1 MASIQRRGPRKDGT
15 FSYQVQ
21 WRDPDTKQPERWT
34 FEHEAEAKAWQR
46 LLDANGQS
54 LRVAQRVYDDGKLS
68 GPTVA
73 ELMATHITELTD
85 VGPYQMGRYERDIK
99 NHFGEHLGPRKVA
112 AVEYEDIVAWI
123 KYMQGKGLS
132 AKTIANQHGFLS
144 ATMTTA
150 VRKRLRP
157 DNPCKGVKLPK
168 STATEEVMRFI
179 TQDEWRGIIK
189 GMDPHF
195 VPFFQL
201 LIGTG
206 LRFGEA
212 TALKASDFDL
222 NAATPTVK
230 VIRAWKS
237 DNNGGYYIGPPKTK
251 KSKRTVSLAPSTVAA
266 IREKVEGAGG
276 GYVFTLK
283 RGGVMRSNSAFN
295 RAWRPALLNAGYE
308 PWKSKNNPG
317 NMPRIHDTRH
327 SHASWMLQAGMEIF
341 ALSRRLGHESI
352 STTSDRYSHI
362 MPQAHFTGAAVAE
375 RALES
380 LDALDAAVVE
390 LAG

>member
-1 MASIQRRGPRKDGT
+1 MASIQKRGPRKDGSY
-15 FSYQVQ
+15 SYQVQ
-21 WRDPDTKQPERWT
+21 WRDRDTKQPERWT
-34 FEHEAEAKAWQR
+34 FDDEAEAESWKR
-46 LLDANGQS
+46 LLNANGQS
-54 LRVAQRVYDDGKLS
+54 LRVSQRVHDDGKLA
-68 GPTVA
+68 GPSVA
-73 ELMATHITELTD
+73 ELMATHISELTD
-85 VGPYQMGRYERDIK
+85 VGPYQMGRYESDIV
-99 NHFGEHLGPRKVA
+99 NHFSEHLGPRKVV

-132 AKTIANQHGFLS
+132 AKTIANQHGLLS

-179 TQDEWRGIIK
+179 TQDEWRSVIRS
-189 GMDPHF
+189 MDPHF

-222 NAATPTVK
+222 TSATPTVQ

-237 DNNGGYYIGPPKTK
+237 NKKTGYYIGPPKTK
-251 KSKRTVSLAPSTVAA
+251 KSKRTVSLAPSTVEA
-266 IREKVEGAGG
+266 IRAKVEGAGKD
-276 GYVFTLK
+276 YVFTLK
-283 RGGVMRSNSAFN
+283 RGGVMRSGSTFN
-295 RAWRPALLNAGYE
+295 RAWRPALIKAGYE
-308 PWKSKNNPG
+308 PWESKEKPG

-352 STTSDRYSHI
+352 TTTSDRYSAL
-362 MPQAHFTGAAVAE
+362 MPLAHFTGAAVAA
-375 RALES
+375 RALEV
-380 LDALDAAVVE
+380 LDLPAKEIAS
-390 LAG
+390 

>member
-1 MASIQRRGPRKDGT
+1 MASIQKRGPRKDGSY
-15 FSYQVQ
+15 SYQVQ
-21 WRDPDTKQPERWT
+21 WRDKDTRQPERWT
-34 FEHEAEAKAWQR
+34 FDLEADAEAWKR
-46 LLDANGQS
+46 LLNANGQS
-54 LRVAQRVYDDGKLS
+54 LRVAKRIHGDGKLA

-73 ELMATHITELTD
+73 DLMAIHISELTN
-85 VGPYQMGRYERDIK
+85 VGPYQMGRYESDIV
-99 NHFGEHLGPRKVA
+99 NHFSEHLGPRKVA

-132 AKTIANQHGFLS
+132 AKTIANQHGLLS

-168 STATEEVMRFI
+168 STATEDVMRFI
-179 TQDEWRGIIK
+179 TQDEWRNII
-189 GMDPHF
+189 GSMDPHF
-195 VPFFQL
+195 VPFFQM

-212 TALKASDFDL
+212 SALMASDFDL
-222 NAATPTVK
+222 NGATPTVR
-230 VIRAWKS
+230 VVRAWKS
-237 DNNGGYYIGPPKTK
+237 DKKRGYYIGPPKTK
-251 KSKRTVSLAPSTVAA
+251 KSKRTVSLAPSTVEA
-266 IREKVEGAGG
+266 IRAKVESAGT

-283 RGGVMRSNSAFN
+283 QGGVMRSGSTFN
-295 RAWRPALLNAGYE
+295 RAWRPALIKAGYQ
-308 PWKSKNNPG
+308 PWESAKSPG

-352 STTSDRYSHI
+352 TTTSDRYSHL
-362 MPQAHFTGAAVAE
+362 MPQAHFTGADVAQ
-375 RALES
+375 RALAS
-380 LDALDAAVVE
+380 
-390 LAG
+390 

>member
-1 MASIQRRGPRKDGT
+1 MASIQKRGPRKNGT
-15 FSYQVQ
+15 YSYQLQ
-21 WRDPDTKQPERWT
+21 WRDRDTKLPERWT
-34 FEHEAEAKAWQR
+34 FDDEAEAESWQR
-46 LLDANGQS
+46 LLNANGQS
-54 LRVAQRVYDDGKLS
+54 LATSKRVHEDGKLA

-85 VGPYQMGRYERDIK
+85 VGPYQTGRYERDIE
-99 NHFGEHLGPRKVA
+99 NHFSEQLGHRKVT

-123 KYMQGKGLS
+123 KYMQGKGLGS
-132 AKTIANQHGFLS
+132 KTIANQHGLLS

-168 STATEEVMRFI
+168 STATEEVMRFM
-179 TQDEWRGIIK
+179 TQDEWRTIIRN
-189 GMDPHF
+189 MDAHF

-222 NAATPTVK
+222 NAPTPTVK
-230 VIRAWKS
+230 VIRAWKP
-237 DNNGGYYIGPPKTK
+237 DKKGGYYIGPPKTK

-266 IREKVEGAGG
+266 IRAKVEGAGN

-283 RGGVMRSNSAFN
+283 RGGVMRSNSTFN
-295 RAWRPALLNAGYE
+295 RAWKPALLKAGYE
-308 PWKSKNNPG
+308 PWVSKKKPG
-317 NMPRIHDTRH
+317 NMPRIHDCRH
-327 SHASWMLQAGMEIF
+327 SHASWLLQAGMEIF

-352 STTSDRYSHI
+352 TTTSDRYSHL

-380 LDALDAAVVE
+380 IDALDDTGE
-390 LAG
+390 LAS